1 MTEIVDIIVNY
12 VSIWA
17 PALVAIL
24 GILATVAKGLGEL
37 RKAVVALKEDK
48 TISDLNKKIDA
59 VVSENKELVRCNK
72 LLLDRLTAI
81 KNYSEEVNKP

>member
-17 PALVAIL
+17 PSLVSIL
-24 GILATVAKGLGEL
+24 GILAVVAKGLGEL